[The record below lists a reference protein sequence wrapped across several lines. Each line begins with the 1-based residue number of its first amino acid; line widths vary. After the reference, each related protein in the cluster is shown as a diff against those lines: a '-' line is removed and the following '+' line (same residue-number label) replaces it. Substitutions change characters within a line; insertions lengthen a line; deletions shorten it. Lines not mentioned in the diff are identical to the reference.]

1 MWLLLVLH
9 QIVTLNTNIL
19 KVFQVT
25 LQLLV
30 RDYYICKKSKFLTS
44 LPPIPPHAHAYKKW
58 LILKKENLSTP
69 LSFIFTLKK

>member
-9 QIVTLNTNIL
+9 QIITLNTNVL

-44 LPPIPPHAHAYKKW
+44 LPPIPPHAHACTK
-58 LILKKENLSTP
+58 
-69 LSFIFTLKK
+69 

>member
-9 QIVTLNTNIL
+9 QIITLNTNVL

-44 LPPIPPHAHAYKKW
+44 LPPISLPMRMH
-58 LILKKENLSTP
+58 T
-69 LSFIFTLKK
+69 

>member
-9 QIVTLNTNIL
+9 QIITLNTNVL

-30 RDYYICKKSKFLTS
+30 RDYYICKKSKLLTS
-44 LPPIPPHAHAYKKW
+44 LPPISLPMRMHTQ
-58 LILKKENLSTP
+58 NG
-69 LSFIFTLKK
+69 SF